1 MKGMNR
7 STGRSIG
14 GLEHL
19 YQSIAKILST
29 PRGSRIERR
38 GFGSDLYQLVDAP
51 NNPATQVRI
60 YAAAATALMQWEPRL
75 KVTRIGLSIDPAAPG
90 TQVIDIYGTTNI
102 SREAIA
108 TSVTLTSQRTA

>member
-7 STGRSIG
+7 TTGLSIE

-38 GFGSDLYQLVDAP
+38 GFGSDLHRLVDAP
-51 NNPATQVRI
+51 NNPATKVRL
-60 YAAAATALMQWEPRL
+60 YAAVASALMRWEPRL
-75 KVTRIGLSIDPAAPG
+75 RLTSITLSLDPAQPG
-90 TQVIDIYGTTNI
+90 TQHIDIIGTTSI
-102 SREAIA
+102 SRDMVS
-108 TSVTLTSQRTA
+108 TRVTVRTA